1 MNYIYGVLLLHSTGK
16 ELNEENLKKV
26 LEATGEKTEEAQLK
40 ALVSNLKGVNI
51 EDAIKQSVA
60 LAAPSAGP
68 AKEEKKEEAKV
79 EEKKEES
86 VEGLAGL
93 FG

>member
-40 ALVSNLKGVNI
+40 ALVSNLRGVNI
-51 EDAIKQSVA
+51 EDAIKLAAV
-60 LAAPSAGP
+60 AAPSAGP
-68 AKEEKKEEAKV
+68 AKEEKKEEAKA